1 MVNRSPGSAARQKE
15 IAVPSA
21 LGARKMTLIRQQ
33 LVETLLV
40 SIAGGMTGVVLSL
53 SATKWLVTWVL
64 ISSDRVF

>member
-1 MVNRSPGSAARQKE
+1 
-15 IAVPSA
+15 
-21 LGARKMTLIRQQ
+21 